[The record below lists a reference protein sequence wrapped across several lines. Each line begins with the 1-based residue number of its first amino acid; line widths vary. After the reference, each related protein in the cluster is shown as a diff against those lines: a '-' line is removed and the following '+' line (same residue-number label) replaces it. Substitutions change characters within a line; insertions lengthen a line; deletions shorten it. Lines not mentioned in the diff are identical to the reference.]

1 MLSSIFDSIIKN
13 KIDKNMANKN
23 ARLYTFSVALTV
35 ALGGFLM
42 GFDASVI
49 SGVIKFLS
57 IEFELSDAQHGFA
70 VACLTLTATLAMM
83 VSGPI
88 SDRIGRKKVLIYAA
102 VLFLISAVYS
112 ALSPSYMHIVIA
124 RMIGGLGVGAALI
137 IPPMYIAE
145 IAPPKMRGRLVSF
158 NQLNIVL
165 GLSVAFFT
173 NYLIL
178 QLGDSESSWVN
189 TLKLDENNWRWM
201 LSLEAVPALLYF
213 GFLFFVPESPRWLAM
228 HGQSEKALEVMS
240 KFQGVNDAEIKTVL
254 ESLNKDSN
262 KQKASLKELFKPAM
276 KFVLTIGIVIGVLQQ
291 ITGINAV
298 FFYAPMIFE
307 QTGIGT
313 DASFMNAIV
322 IGLTNLI
329 FTIVAIAFVDKLGR
343 KPLLSFGL
351 VGIIVSMF
359 LLAGSFKNAEYKLDS
374 SAIIEL
380 EKHENFQEFKQI
392 KQLEGS
398 VFLSDVEF
406 KRKLAEVMDEQLIK
420 KYEGDILTSTITIN
434 SWLVLF
440 CIIGFVASFAVSLGP
455 VMWIL
460 FSELFPDRLRGLAI
474 SLVGV
479 VNSAV
484 SFLVQQLFPWELTNI
499 GSAGT
504 YFIYGLFAV
513 VGLIFVLTKLPE
525 TKNKS
530 LEELE
535 KLLVRE

>member
-1 MLSSIFDSIIKN
+1 MLTNNTRFYS
-13 KIDKNMANKN
+13 
-23 ARLYTFSVALTV
+23 FSTALIV

-57 IEFELSDAQHGFA
+57 IEFQLTDAQHGFA
-70 VACLTLTATLAMM
+70 VASLTLTATFAMM

-88 SDRIGRKKVLIYAA
+88 SDKIGRKKVLIYAA
-102 VLFLISAVYS
+102 LLFFISALYS
-112 ALSPSYMHIVIA
+112 ALSPSYVHIVIA

-137 IPPMYIAE
+137 VPPMYIAE

-178 QLGDSESSWVN
+178 KLGDSEASWVN
-189 TLKLDENNWRWM
+189 TLKIGENNWRWM
-201 LSLEAVPALLYF
+201 LSLEAIPAILYF

-228 HGQSEKALEVMS
+228 QGESARAIEIMS
-240 KFQGVNDAEIKTVL
+240 KFQDSIESKSSFQSVLDSINNDKNKEKTPL
-254 ESLNKDSN
+254 R
-262 KQKASLKELFKPAM
+262 ELFKPAM
-276 KFVLTIGIVIGVLQQ
+276 KFVLTIGVVIGVLQQ

-313 DASFMNAIV
+313 DASFVNAII
-322 IGLTNLI
+322 IGLTNLV

-351 VGIIVSMF
+351 IGIIISMF
-359 LLAGSFKNAEYKLDS
+359 VLSGSFKSAEYELDKQ
-374 SAIIEL
+374 AMLEL
-380 EKHENFQEFKQI
+380 EKHEHFNEFKEI
-392 KQLEGS
+392 KQLEGF
-398 VFLSDVEF
+398 VFLNDVEF
-406 KRKLAEVMDEQLIK
+406 KQKLSEIINPQVVK

-440 CIIGFVASFAVSLGP
+440 GIIGFVASFAVSLGP

-479 VNSAV
+479 INSAV
-484 SFLVQQLFPWELTNI
+484 SFLVQQLFPWELSNI
-499 GSAGT
+499 GSAGA
-504 YFIYGLFAV
+504 YFIYGIFAV
-513 VGLIFVLTKLPE
+513 AGLIFVLVKLPE
-525 TKNKS
+525 TKGKS
-530 LEELE
+530 LEEIQT
-535 KLLVRE
+535 LLVKE

>member
-1 MLSSIFDSIIKN
+1 MN
-13 KIDKNMANKN
+13 KTTSKAY
-23 ARLYTFSVALTV
+23 LFSVALTV

-49 SGVIKFLS
+49 SGAIKFLS
-57 IEFELSDAQHGFA
+57 IEFELTDTQHGFA

-88 SDRIGRKKVLIYAA
+88 SDKIGRKKILIYAA
-102 VLFLISAVYS
+102 FLFFISAIYS
-112 ALSPSYMHIVIA
+112 ALAPNYTNLIIA

-137 IPPMYIAE
+137 VPPMYIAE

-158 NQLNIVL
+158 NQLNIVI

-178 QLGDSESSWVN
+178 QLGNSETSFAASLN
-189 TLKLDENNWRWM
+189 INENNWRYM
-201 LSLEAVPALLYF
+201 LSLEAIPAILYF
-213 GFLFFVPESPRWLAM
+213 CFLFFVPESPRWLAM
-228 HGQSEKALEVMS
+228 HGNEEKAVDVLA
-240 KFQGVNDAEIKTVL
+240 KFEGEESAKKEIDAIKEALGKGTN
-254 ESLNKDSN
+254 ENKTR
-262 KQKASLKELFKPAM
+262 LKELFKPAM
-276 KFVLTIGIVIGVLQQ
+276 TLVLTIGIVIGILQQ

-313 DASFMNAIV
+313 DASFANAII
-322 IGLTNLI
+322 IGLTNLV

-351 VGIIVSMF
+351 GGIIITMF
-359 LLAGSFKNAEYKLDS
+359 LLAYSFSTAEYKLDNTAITELQKHES
-374 SAIIEL
+374 YHEFSAIEKLQGTTFENDVAFKKEL
-380 EKHENFQEFKQI
+380 ANI
-392 KQLEGS
+392 
-398 VFLSDVEF
+398 
-406 KRKLAEVMDEQLIK
+406 MDETAVR
-420 KYEGDILTSTITIN
+420 KYEGFILTKAISIN
-434 SWLVLF
+434 AWLVLI
-440 CIIGFVASFAVSLGP
+440 CIIAFVASFAVSLGP

-474 SLVGV
+474 SFVGV
-479 VNSAV
+479 INSAI
-484 SFLVQQLFPWELTNI
+484 SFTVQQVFPWELNNI

-513 VGLIFVLTKLPE
+513 AGLLFVLVKVPE
-525 TKNKS
+525 TKGKS

-535 KLLVRE
+535 QLLVK